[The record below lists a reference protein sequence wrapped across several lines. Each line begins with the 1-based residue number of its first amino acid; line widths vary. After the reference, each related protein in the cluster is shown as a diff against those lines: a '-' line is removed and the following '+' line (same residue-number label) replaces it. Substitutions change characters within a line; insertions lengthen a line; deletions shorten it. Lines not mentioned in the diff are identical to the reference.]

1 MSLLDNEKTVTEF
14 PKAAK
19 PRPGPYGPAK
29 REIKVLRQWELM
41 NEPELEDQIEGVI
54 HARTLNLISAQKGQ
68 GKTQIGVDLGICI
81 ATGQAWAG
89 RKVLLRGPVIY
100 IIGEDADGLR
110 ARVIATRLALGI
122 GERNLEFD
130 VIEEPINLVAGND
143 DLNSIIVA
151 ITGLGYDQI
160 GAIFLD
166 TYSTV
171 IGGEKEDEKTGGA
184 VAGAGQTLVKEFK
197 CSVFIVHHLGKDK
210 TRGPR
215 GSGVVLDRCS
225 TAISVTQSGN
235 LIALSDDFQ
244 RNRPDKQFRPKFK
257 TVTASYMARSGRTV
271 NVPRAVWIETEVT
284 DTGPPLVL
292 DALPEQFLN
301 PKQKLV
307 WKAFNNALASDK
319 GFTGQGPNVPRFRC
333 VNKHA
338 WREEAINLDFYPDA
352 EPDSPKE
359 RRRWADARTKNFND
373 VVQQLVS
380 KGMCQGYG
388 SGLSAVY
395 WKVKS

>member
-1 MSLLDNEKTVTEF
+1 MTLLDDNKPIPF
-14 PKAAK
+14 PKDAK
-19 PRPGPYGPAK
+19 PRPGPDGPAK
-29 REIKVLRQWELM
+29 RIIRVLRQWELM

-68 GKTQIGVDLGICI
+68 GKTQIAVELGMCI
-81 ATGQAWAG
+81 ATGQDWAG
-89 RKVLLRGPVIY
+89 RKVKLRGPVIY

-110 ARVIATRLALGI
+110 ARVIATRLDLGI
-122 GERNLEFD
+122 GERNLPFD
-130 VIEEPINLVAGND
+130 IIEEPINLVAPAVG

-151 ITGLGYDQI
+151 IDALGYDQL

-210 TRGPR
+210 TKGPR

-225 TAISVTQSGN
+225 TAISVRQSGN
-235 LIALSDDFQ
+235 TIALCDDFQ
-244 RNRPDKQFRPKFK
+244 RNRPDKQFRPHFK
-257 TVTASYMARSGRTV
+257 TITASYTARSGRKV
-271 NVPRAVWIETEVT
+271 FVPRAIWIEEEVT
-284 DTGPPLVL
+284 DTGPPL
-292 DALPEQFLN
+292 ALNTSPEQFLT
-301 PKQKLV
+301 PKQKAV
-307 WKAFNNALASDK
+307 WKALGNALASDK
-319 GFTGQGPNVPRFRC
+319 GFTGHGPNVPRFRC
-333 VNKHA
+333 VSKTV
-338 WREEAINLDFYPDA
+338 WRDEAINLDFYPDA
-352 EPDSPKE
+352 EPDNPKG
-359 RRRWADARTKNFND
+359 RRRWSDARTKNFND
-373 VVQQLVS
+373 VAQQLVS

>member
-1 MSLLDNEKTVTEF
+1 MSLLDNEKTPIQF
-14 PKAAK
+14 PIEKK
-19 PRPGPYGPAK
+19 LRPGPYGPAK
-29 REIKVLRQWELM
+29 REIRVLRQWELM

-68 GKTQIGVDLGICI
+68 GKTQIGVDLGMSI
-81 ATGQAWAG
+81 ATGQSWAG
-89 RKVLLRGPVIY
+89 RRVLLRGPVIY

-122 GERNLEFD
+122 GERNLAFD

-151 ITGLGYDQI
+151 IAGLGYEQI

-184 VAGAGQTLVKEFK
+184 VAGAGQTLVKEFE

-210 TRGPR
+210 TKGPR

-225 TAISVTQSGN
+225 TALSVVQRGDTISV
-235 LIALSDDFQ
+235 SDDFQ

-257 TVTASYMARSGRTV
+257 TITASYTARSGRTV
-271 NVPRAVWIETEVT
+271 RVPRAIYLEGEVT
-284 DTGPPLVL
+284 DTGVAMVL
-292 DALPEQFLN
+292 DSSPEHFLN
-301 PKQKLV
+301 PKQKAV
-307 WKAFNNALASDK
+307 WKALGNALAGGH
-319 GFTGQGPNVPRFRC
+319 GFRGQGPNVPRFRC
-333 VNKHA
+333 VSKHT
-338 WREEAINLDFYPDA
+338 WRDEAINLDFYPDA
-352 EPDSPKE
+352 EPDCPKE
-359 RRRWADARTKNFND
+359 RRRWSDARTKNFND

-380 KGMCQGYG
+380 KGMCQGHG
-388 SGLSAVY
+388 SGLSAIY
-395 WKVKS
+395 WKVEG

>member
-1 MSLLDNEKTVTEF
+1 MSLLDNDKTPIQF
-14 PKAAK
+14 PKEK
-19 PRPGPYGPAK
+19 KLKPGPYGDAK
-29 REIKVLRQWELM
+29 RIIRIIRQWELM
-41 NEPELEDQIEGVI
+41 DEPELEDQIEGVI

-68 GKTQIGVDLGICI
+68 GKTQIGVDLGMSI
-81 ATGQAWAG
+81 ATGQPWAG
-89 RKVLLRGPVIY
+89 RRVLLRGPVIY

-122 GERNLEFD
+122 GERNLDFD

-151 ITGLGYDQI
+151 IEGLGYGQL

-184 VAGAGQTLVKEFK
+184 VAGAGQTLVKHFE

-210 TRGPR
+210 SKGPR

-225 TAISVTQSGN
+225 TALSVTQSGN
-235 LIALSDDFQ
+235 TIHVSDHFQ
-244 RNRPDKQFRPKFK
+244 RNRPDKQFRPVFK
-257 TVTASYMARSGRTV
+257 TQTASYTARSGRV
-271 NVPRAVWIETEVT
+271 VHVPRAVWLEGTVT
-284 DTGPPLVL
+284 DTGPAPE
-292 DALPEQFLN
+292 DAPPEARLN
-301 PKQKLV
+301 TRQQIV
-307 WKAFNNALASDK
+307 WKALGNALAGK
-319 GFTGQGPNVPRFRC
+319 GGFQGTGPNVPHRRQ
-333 VNKHA
+333 VVKHT
-338 WREEAINLDFYPDA
+338 WRDEAINLDFYPED
-352 EPDSPKE
+352 EPDDPQLRAK
-359 RRRWADARTKNFND
+359 WVAARSKNFND

-388 SGLSAVY
+388 GGQLAVY
-395 WKVKS
+395 WKVQ

>member
-1 MSLLDNEKTVTEF
+1 MSLLDNEKPVTEF

-68 GKTQIGVDLGICI
+68 GKTQIGVDLGMCI

-184 VAGAGQTLVKEFK
+184 VAGAGQTLVKWFD

-210 TRGPR
+210 SKGPR

-235 LIALSDDFQ
+235 TISLSDDFQ
-244 RNRPDKQFRPKFK
+244 RNRPDKQFRPRFK

-271 NVPRAVWIETEVT
+271 NVPRAIWIEGDIT
-284 DTGPPLVL
+284 DTGPATVL
-292 DALPEQFLN
+292 DNSPEQFLS
-301 PKQKLV
+301 PKQKAV
-307 WKAFNNALASDK
+307 WKALGNALASEH

-333 VNKHA
+333 VNKHV
-338 WREEAINLDFYPDA
+338 WRDEAINLDFYPDA
-352 EPDSPKE
+352 EPEGSKE
-359 RRRWADARTKNFND
+359 KRRWSDSRTKNFND
-373 VVQQLVS
+373 VAQQLVS
-380 KGMCQGYG
+380 KGMCGVHG
-388 SGLSAVY
+388 SGLSAIY